1 MSKFMNVVLE
11 YSDSTTIGGNTLDS
25 PVKSQSSIGS
35 PTKSESS
42 PNKHLKIE
50 AEDLDKQ
57 LLAEAKK
64 S

>member
-1 MSKFMNVVLE
+1 MNIILE
-11 YSDSTTIGGNTLDS
+11 YSDSNTIGNSNPNTLDS

-64 S
+64 